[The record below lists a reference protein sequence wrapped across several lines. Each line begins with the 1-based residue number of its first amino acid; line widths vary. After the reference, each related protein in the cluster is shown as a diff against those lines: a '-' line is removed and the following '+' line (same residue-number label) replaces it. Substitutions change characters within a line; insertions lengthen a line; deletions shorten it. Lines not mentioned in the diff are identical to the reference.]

1 MMTYPTVSRDYC
13 YYALAL
19 CISSERTPDQALHY
33 FMSPDKN
40 HTKLLTDEDIE
51 DMVKLQETMTYEEIG
66 KIFNMKKC
74 AVYNRIKRHLGVAR

>member
-1 MMTYPTVSRDYC
+1 MTTYPAVSRDYC

-19 CISSERTPDQALHY
+19 CILTERTPDQALHY
-33 FMSPDKN
+33 FMVPDKS
-40 HTKLLTDEDIE
+40 TSKLLAKEDIE
-51 DMVKLQETMTYEEIG
+51 DMVELKKTMTYEELA

>member
-1 MMTYPTVSRDYC
+1 MTTYSPVSKDYC

-19 CISSERTPDQALHY
+19 CILTEQTPDQALHY
-33 FMSPDKN
+33 FLSPDKK
-40 HTKLLTDEDIE
+40 HTKLLTKKDIE
-51 DMVKLQETMTYEEIG
+51 DMVELKKTMTYEELA